1 MPVCSVCK
9 GTQWFEDAL
18 VSEDIEEN
26 GDGSRVVTTADGSE
40 KHANVSDYILRAE
53 DGTFDV
59 VPADIFAATY
69 QPDEPADAS

>member
-1 MPVCSVCK
+1 
-9 GTQWFEDAL
+9 

-26 GDGSRVVTTADGSE
+26 GDGSREVMTADGSD
-40 KHANVSDYILRAE
+40 KHANVGDHIVRAA

>member
-1 MPVCSVCK
+1 M
-9 GTQWFEDAL
+9 
-18 VSEDIEEN
+18 SEDIEEN

-69 QPDEPADAS
+69 QAEPVDGSADAEREAATEAA